1 MPEKYESPVSEEDEK
16 VDEETESEPPSDE
29 ETETDADAD
38 VDADAGSESESD
50 SEDESDDDDADDESD
65 ADDDDEDESD
75 DEDDARGATVD
86 ELLGKDKPK
95 KRKKKKTGRKKKA
108 PKSTAGQ
115 RLAAA
120 KAAKAAK
127 KAAARGK
134 QAELVEDEAA
144 ARADKAAGWL
154 ERNRG
159 PITMAALALLAL
171 MGGWFAYE
179 SYAKSQ
185 AGDAS
190 TLLWEATQTLNAPLG
205 DEEDPL
211 ADEESEDAER
221 YETIGA
227 RADAALEKLDA
238 LLADYGSTDL
248 APWAQVL
255 RGRALYQKG
264 EHEAAREAF
273 GRALSEGGADVRPR
287 ALEGIAFTFEAEE
300 AWDEAIARFEELR
313 SDDDPALSILADYHI
328 ARVHIARDNEEE
340 AKEKLQ
346 AVLDALRE
354 EDAPEL
360 GYVRDQAELRLM
372 AIDSSLVQ
380 RSTPDQDEMRRLI
393 EQLQRQQATEGG

>member
-1 MPEKYESPVSEEDEK
+1 MSEEEEK
-16 VDEETESEPPSDE
+16 VHDEEEETTADAEESEDVEDEETGADDEESDE
-29 ETETDADAD
+29 
-38 VDADAGSESESD
+38 G
-50 SEDESDDDDADDESD
+50 EDEEESDDDSEDDDSE
-65 ADDDDEDESD
+65 DDDEE
-75 DEDDARGATVD
+75 EEEPAPKA
-86 ELLGKDKPK
+86 EAKPK
-95 KRKKKKTGRKKKA
+95 PRKKKKTGRKKKA

-134 QAELVEDEAA
+134 QAEMVEDEAA

-154 ERNRG
+154 ETNRG
-159 PITMAALALLAL
+159 PLMAAAMALLVI
-171 MGGWFAYE
+171 MGGYFAYDAY
-179 SYAKSQ
+179 SKSQ
-185 AGDAS
+185 SGDAS
-190 TLLWEATQTLNAPLG
+190 TLLWEATTTLNAPLG
-205 DEEDPL
+205 DDED
-211 ADEESEDAER
+211 ASDDEEEGAEQER
-221 YETIGA
+221 YETIDA

-238 LLADYGSTDL
+238 MLADYSGTDL
-248 APWAQVL
+248 APWAQLL

-273 GRALSEGGADVRPR
+273 STALSDGGEDVRAR
-287 ALEGIAFTFEAEE
+287 ALEGIAFTYEADEN
-300 AWDEAIARFEELR
+300 WDEAVSRFEELR
-313 SDDDPALSILADYHI
+313 SDDEQSLSILADYHI
-328 ARVHIARDNEEE
+328 ARVHIAQENEEG

-393 EQLQRQQATEGG
+393 EQLQRQQQAEGG

>member
-1 MPEKYESPVSEEDEK
+1 MSEEEEK
-16 VDEETESEPPSDE
+16 VEEEKASSEAETDAEETEADAEESDESE
-29 ETETDADAD
+29 ETE
-38 VDADAGSESESD
+38 ESD
-50 SEDESDDDDADDESD
+50 EDEEGEDESE
-65 ADDDDEDESD
+65 D
-75 DEDDARGATVD
+75 DEDDEEESDEPEGASVD
-86 ELLGKDKPK
+86 EMLGKDEPKPK
-95 KRKKKKTGRKKKA
+95 KRKKTGRKKKKA
-108 PKSTAGQ
+108 KSTAGQ

-154 ERNRG
+154 ETNRQM
-159 PITMAALALLAL
+159 IMYAAIALLVA
-171 MGGWFAYE
+171 MGGYFAW
-179 SYAKSQ
+179 
-185 AGDAS
+185 DAYS
-190 TLLWEATQTLNAPLG
+190 TKQSGAASALLWEATQTLNAPVG
-205 DEEDPL
+205 EEEDVP
-211 ADEESEDAER
+211 SEDEAIETER
-221 YETIGA
+221 YESIGA
-227 RADAALEKLDA
+227 RADAAIEKLDS
-238 LLADYGSTDL
+238 LLDEYGSTDL

-264 EHEAAREAF
+264 EYESARDAF
-273 GRALSEGGADVRPR
+273 STALSAGGEDVRPR
-287 ALEGIAFTFEAEE
+287 AIEGIAFTYEAEE

-313 SDDDPALSILADYHI
+313 SDDDESLSILADYHI
-328 ARVHIARDNEEE
+328 ARAHIAQDNEEQ

-360 GYVRDQAELRLM
+360 GFVRDQAELRLM

-393 EQLQRQQATEGG
+393 EQLQRQQAAEGG

>member
-1 MPEKYESPVSEEDEK
+1 MSEEEDKVEEEEATAAPKVTDEDESSDDEDEGADGAEDSEAGDEDEDDDEESDEESEEDEPK
-16 VDEETESEPPSDE
+16 ASSVDEMLGKESE
-29 ETETDADAD
+29 
-38 VDADAGSESESD
+38 
-50 SEDESDDDDADDESD
+50 
-65 ADDDDEDESD
+65 
-75 DEDDARGATVD
+75 
-86 ELLGKDKPK
+86 KPK
-95 KRKKKKTGRKKKA
+95 KKKKKKTGRKKKA

-144 ARADKAAGWL
+144 ARADMAAGWL

-159 PITMAALALLAL
+159 MIMAAAMAVLVAMGGYFAWEAYSNTQAGEASALL
-171 MGGWFAYE
+171 W
-179 SYAKSQ
+179 
-185 AGDAS
+185 D
-190 TLLWEATQTLNAPLG
+190 ATQTLNAPVG
-205 DEEDPL
+205 EEDPL
-211 ADEESEDAER
+211 GAQEDDEDDAEEER
-221 YETIGA
+221 YESIGE
-227 RADAALEKLDA
+227 RADAAIAKLDS
-238 LLADYGSTDL
+238 LLSDYGSTDL

-264 EHEAAREAF
+264 EHDSAREAF
-273 GRALSEGGADVRPR
+273 STALADGGADVRPR
-287 ALEGIAFTFEAEE
+287 ALEGIAFTYEAEE
-300 AWDEAIARFEELR
+300 SWDEAISRFEELR
-313 SDDDPALSILADYHI
+313 SDDDPSLSILADYHI

-346 AVLDALRE
+346 AVLNALQE

-360 GYVRDQAELRLM
+360 GFVRDQAELRLM

-393 EQLQRQQATEGG
+393 EQLQRQQAEGG